1 MTSTNLL
8 ARPVPVIDG
17 RLQDFSADPVTCMRR
32 LQSACGNLVALR
44 EDDQQLIF
52 AFGPEYNRHLLSQT
66 DLFHSRFFAIRGPRA
81 SAQRRL
87 TAGLLSM
94 NGDEHAQQRR
104 IVKGAFEKRVIPGY
118 AFMVRELAAGML
130 RDWEP
135 GQSRD
140 ICEDMTRLM
149 LKITGSMLFGLTRL
163 ETAAETSS
171 MMEQWIQ
178 LNHELGT
185 AAFITR
191 DEFYPRYQHLLA
203 FAETLE
209 ERIVDMIRT
218 CEASGADGNDVLSLM
233 IRARQN
239 GADISD
245 EQLIGQA
252 ALLFAAAHMT
262 TAHTLT
268 WTLTLLSQHPVI
280 LKQLMQE
287 LNSAPPFVA
296 GEPDSANA
304 TVQSG
309 NFSSTLLERVIR
321 ESMRILPASSYSQR
335 VAKAASV
342 LGRSHIPS
350 GAVIIF
356 SQFMTHRIESIYPQ
370 ANVFDP
376 DRWLT
381 ARPGPYEYL
390 PFGGGSR
397 LCLGAPLALSILHTV
412 LPMILRK
419 VSLQLEPWS
428 EITGLV
434 RSTMLAPVTGIRMQL
449 LQPGTEPA
457 CGPVRGN
464 IHSLVRLPEQP
475 GSKLRAA

>member
-1 MTSTNLL
+1 MSSTNSL
-8 ARPVPVIDG
+8 ARPIPVIDG

-32 LQSACGNLVALR
+32 LQSAGGNLVALR
-44 EDDQQLIF
+44 EDEQQLIF
-52 AFGPEYNRHLLSQT
+52 AFGPEYNRQLLSQA

-118 AFMVRELAAGML
+118 ASMVRELAADML
-130 RDWEP
+130 HGWEP

-140 ICEDMTRLM
+140 ISEDMTQLM
-149 LKITGSMLFGLTRL
+149 LKVTGSMLFGLKRL

-209 ERIVDMIRT
+209 ERIVDMIRV
-218 CEASGADGNDVLSLM
+218 CETSGPAGNDVLSLM

-239 GADISD
+239 GAEISD

-268 WTLTLLSQHPVI
+268 WTLTLLSQHPAI
-280 LKQLMQE
+280 LKRLMLE
-287 LNSAPPFVA
+287 LNSTDPL
-296 GEPDSANA
+296 A
-304 TVQSG
+304 TGPIEADQTTAQVG
-309 NFSSTLLERVIR
+309 SSCGTLLERVIR

-335 VAKAASV
+335 VATAAAA
-342 LGRSHIPS
+342 LGRSPVPA

-356 SQFMTHRIESIYPQ
+356 SQFMTHRIEAIYPQ
-370 ANVFDP
+370 ANVFNP

-381 ARPGPYEYL
+381 VRPGPYEYL

-419 VSLQLEPWS
+419 VSLQLKPWS

-449 LQPGTEPA
+449 LPSGTEPV

-464 IHSLVRLPEQP
+464 IHSLVRLPDRP
-475 GSKLRAA
+475 GAKLRAA